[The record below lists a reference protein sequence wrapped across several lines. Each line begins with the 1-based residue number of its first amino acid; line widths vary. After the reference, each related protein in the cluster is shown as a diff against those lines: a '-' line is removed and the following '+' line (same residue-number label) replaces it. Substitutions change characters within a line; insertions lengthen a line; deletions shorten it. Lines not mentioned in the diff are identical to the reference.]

1 MCCAI
6 FVQFIYNHG
15 GVLLLVK
22 LQGDVSKVVG
32 NFLDIYISSEN
43 LFNTL
48 CIEIKQMLRKFASDK
63 INFTKNAL
71 FFLSQAQIH
80 HSFPFNL
87 RLLYKLK
94 HEVSLSKNLWE
105 IFQVRFYSVFI
116 SLYFR
121 STKNMEYLT
130 FKRHN
135 SFQN

>member
-1 MCCAI
+1 MRCAI
-6 FVQFIYNHG
+6 FVQFIYSHG

-80 HSFPFNL
+80 HSFTFNL

-94 HEVSLSKNLWE
+94 HEVSLSKNLWG

-116 SLYFR
+116 KFI
-121 STKNMEYLT
+121 
-130 FKRHN
+130 F
-135 SFQN
+135 SFSKEHGVFDFQTS

>member
-1 MCCAI
+1 MRCAI
-6 FVQFIYNHG
+6 FVQFIYSHG

-80 HSFPFNL
+80 HSFTFNL

-94 HEVSLSKNLWE
+94 HQVSLSKNLWG
-105 IFQVRFYSVFI
+105 IFQVRFYFVFI
-116 SLYFR
+116 KFI
-121 STKNMEYLT
+121 
-130 FKRHN
+130 F
-135 SFQN
+135 SFNKEHGVFDFQMS